1 MEGRG
6 SWPCRNLS
14 LLDLLLKGC
23 LKEPQEQVFL
33 TLVGGIVVES
43 EDHRVHELGGLV
55 LGHLKDQLRQV
66 GGVGLKHKHKVI
78 SM

>member
-6 SWPCRNLS
+6 SQLCRNLS
-14 LLDLLLKGC
+14 LLDLLLQGC
-23 LKEPQEQVFL
+23 LEEPQEQVLL
-33 TLVGGIVVES
+33 TLIGGIVVES

-66 GGVGLKHKHKVI
+66 GGVGLKHKPRDK
-78 SM
+78 